1 MKKIVFIF
9 LSFLCLNCFSQQYSK
24 KWTNI
29 DYAGDGKSYHQL
41 DVYLPKVV
49 KSTYP
54 VVVYVYGSAWFS
66 NNLKGSDMNTVGAA
80 LLNAGYAVVTP
91 NHRSSGDSL
100 FPAQINDIKAVVR
113 FIRANS
119 LAYNLD
125 TAFIGIS
132 GSSSGGHLAA
142 LAGTSVGVADYTYDS
157 IKMNIEGTIGG
168 NSNYSSKVNAVCDW
182 FGPTDLLLMDS
193 CRGTKAYAEGQ
204 SPEEILIGCTK
215 KNCGSKFVFANPIT
229 YIDPSDPPFLI
240 FHGNADNVVPYCES
254 QLLYDALHAAGV
266 SSEFI
271 IAPGGQHYTGTH
283 TEANIKKMVDFFNG
297 ISKNDVSSSVPVSST
312 NNGKSISVIPIND
325 ELKIQ
330 GVDIASLLNYEIID
344 VKGRVIARE
353 KISSDR
359 VDVSR
364 LKKGVYILKLYQ
376 KDSGEVSIKWVK

>member
-1 MKKIVFIF
+1 MRKFVFIF

-29 DYAGDGKSYHQL
+29 DYVGDGKSYHQL

-100 FPAQINDIKAVVR
+100 FPAQINDIKAVIR

-142 LAGTSVGVADYTYDS
+142 LTGTSVGVADYTYDS

-266 SSEFI
+266 PSEFI
-271 IAPGGQHYTGTH
+271 IATGGQHYTGTH
-283 TEANIKKMVDFFNG
+283 TEANIKKMIDFFNG
-297 ISKNDVSSSVPVSST
+297 ISKNDITSSIPVSST
-312 NNGKSISVIPIND
+312 NNGKVISVTAIND